1 MLEITAFR
9 LVAGADEEA
18 FLAADGRVQCEFAYR
33 QPGLMRR
40 TTARGA
46 DGAWIVIE
54 LWRADADADVAAG
67 PRHHDEAT
75 GVFLSFVDPTTVRT
89 RRYTT
94 LD

>member
-9 LVAGADEEA
+9 LVPGADEEA
-18 FLAADGRVQCEFAYR
+18 FLAADSRVQCAFAYR

-46 DGAWIVIE
+46 DGAWIVLD
-54 LWRADADADVAAG
+54 LWRSDADADAAAG
-67 PRHHDEAT
+67 RRHDDEAT
-75 GVFLSFVDPTTVRT
+75 AAFLSFVDPTTVRT
-89 RRYTT
+89 GRYTT